1 MPEADLRN
9 FYERYI
15 EALNARQFDRM
26 DEFVHDAI
34 VMHSEPSSR
43 AALVAQLN
51 SIVDAVPDFHWETQE
66 LALNGDSLAAR
77 LVNTGTPAKE
87 WLGAAP
93 TGKSIEIV
101 EYAIYKVRD
110 GRFLHMSAIHDAEA
124 LRKQLAG

>member
-1 MPEADLRN
+1 MSEADLRN

-26 DEFVHDAI
+26 DEFVHDSI

>member
-1 MPEADLRN
+1 MSEADLRN

-26 DEFVHDAI
+26 DEFVHDSI

-51 SIVDAVPDFHWETQE
+51 SVVDAVPDFHWETQE